1 MLKQN
6 GGIIGSTKKLFYT
19 DDLKD
24 GTLIGVDKYGNKYF
38 ENKRYF
44 VCRSRWV
51 QYNED
56 VGLNYDGSQIPAEW
70 YGWMHYKTDIPPTV
84 GDKTILT
91 VIYGGHRYQPTT
103 PVEFEEILKFSL
115 SKTLGINE
123 EPHRKSVQILKD
135 CIPQYTVGHNGCV
148 NAIDEIISND
158 SLPIIVTGASYKGVS
173 VNDCVL
179 NGIRSAEN
187 LLAR

>member
-1 MLKQN
+1 MANIVSGTLEKVGNFFRMLKQN

-84 GDKTILT
+84 RPPVNYKWMADHTENYSGTDKAWTPYSTTKPKI
-91 VIYGGHRYQPTT
+91 QPWK
-103 PVEFEEILKFSL
+103 PPK
-115 SKTLGINE
+115 KD
-123 EPHRKSVQILKD
+123 VQ
-135 CIPQYTVGHNGCV
+135 TN
-148 NAIDEIISND
+148 
-158 SLPIIVTGASYKGVS
+158 
-173 VNDCVL
+173 
-179 NGIRSAEN
+179 
-187 LLAR
+187 